1 MGEVWSVFPS
11 HIKSDSV
18 RNLRAQTRGLPLPCR
33 QKRSRVTP
41 HEPLKDGVRVVNF
54 SLPVFANV
62 DLIHLPVHDAL
73 ANRFHVGFVC
83 FIGMRH
89 RFSVRLRCGT
99 STVEPSH
106 AGSSADAHHVSLWPN
121 TPVVSPDGRRPS
133 PVNQPKHGEYR
144 SLARRVLEAKRL
156 GPLDEVVGQ
165 RS

>member
-1 MGEVWSVFPS
+1 M
-11 HIKSDSV
+11 
-18 RNLRAQTRGLPLPCR
+18 
-33 QKRSRVTP
+33 
-41 HEPLKDGVRVVNF
+41 VNF

-83 FIGMRH
+83 FIGMSH
-89 RFSVRLRCGT
+89 RFSMRLRCRYIDGR
-99 STVEPSH
+99 TVPPNYLFSRCTPCFVVAKH
-106 AGSSADAHHVSLWPN
+106 AGGFLLMVNDHS
-121 TPVVSPDGRRPS
+121 T
-133 PVNQPKHGEYR
+133 VNQPQHGEYR